1 MLTNIKNDVY
11 LCYTT
16 RNEVITVSVKEKERE
31 IREIVPKLKK
41 LPTQDMKNV
50 MSMVDYLLR
59 FRTEQAQA
67 AEHRAS

>member
-1 MLTNIKNDVY
+1 M
-11 LCYTT
+11 
-16 RNEVITVSVKEKERE
+16 SVKEKERE